1 MKALVGL
8 GNTSKKYSNT
18 KHNFGFWIIDELLS
32 KGSLKLKEGKGNY
45 LLSKSIS
52 TLYIKPTTDMN
63 NSGIAIMQLCNYFN
77 IISADMLII
86 HDDIDLPLG
95 TIKFKKNG
103 GSGGHRGID
112 SIIYHL
118 RTDNF
123 KRLRIG
129 IATNEEMR
137 PSEKYVLKPFSKKY
151 NKIVNETIENASN
164 SINYYLEHGI
174 VKSMNKFNKRDTNN
188 GE

>member
-1 MKALVGL
+1 MKALIGL
-8 GNTSKKYSNT
+8 GNTSNKYSNT

-77 IISADMLII
+77 IISADLLII

-137 PSEKYVLKPFSKKY
+137 PSEKYVLKPFSKEKKQEIKKTINLSY
-151 NKIVNETIENASN
+151 EGIQFYLNNDINKT
-164 SINYYLEHGI
+164 
-174 VKSMNKFNKRDTNN
+174 MNKFN
-188 GE
+188 

>member
-1 MKALVGL
+1 MKALIGL

-52 TLYIKPTTDMN
+52 TLYVKPTTEMN

-77 IISADMLII
+77 IISDDLLII

-103 GSGGHRGID
+103 GSGGHKGID

-129 IATNEEMR
+129 IATNEKMR
-137 PSEKYVLKPFSKKY
+137 PSEKYVLKPFSSKQKEEIKK
-151 NKIVNETIENASN
+151 TIDLSYDGIQFYLNN
-164 SINYYLEHGI
+164 DINQT
-174 VKSMNKFNKRDTNN
+174 MNNFN
-188 GE
+188 